1 MKTDWINYRPLKEGE
16 IIKSSDHELSPEASE
31 DGWDE
36 VATLRVGTPASD
48 PLASGHMNYRRSIH
62 NDDSSQNACEQAR
75 EALPAST
82 GSAS

>member
-16 IIKSSDHELSPEASE
+16 IIQSSDHELSPEAGT

-48 PLASGHMNYRRSIH
+48 PLASGHMKYRRSIH
-62 NDDSSQNACEQAR
+62 SQNAIGEAR
-75 EALPAST
+75 ADNATSYHDQTL
-82 GSAS
+82 